1 MKTRH
6 YVLAIS
12 ALLLVLI
19 LSGLYVHEMTK
30 APSPNTEYAE
40 ELILHRLFRGMG
52 ITRVAPTPVPRD
64 MKLKGLDG
72 AMVRFSDFKGK
83 IVFLNFWA
91 TWCPACRL
99 EMPSMEKLHNR
110 FRNKDFVMIAI
121 DLQEPAS
128 TVRAFLKD
136 HHLTFTALLDSDGEA
151 AALFSVTS
159 IPVTFILDKEG
170 NIIGGALGAREW
182 DKKEATSLFE
192 HLVNQGVVPSS

>member
-6 YVLAIS
+6 YVLAVS
-12 ALLLVLI
+12 ALFLVLF
-19 LSGLYVHEMTK
+19 LLALYVYEMTK
-30 APSPNTEYAE
+30 VPSPIKENGED
-40 ELILHRLFRGMG
+40 LILNRLFRGMR
-52 ITRVAPTPVPRD
+52 ITRLPPTPLLGD
-64 MKLKGLDG
+64 IKLKGLDG
-72 AMVRFSDFKGK
+72 AMVKFSDFRGK

-121 DLQEPAS
+121 DLQEPPS
-128 TVRAFLKD
+128 TVRDFFKEL
-136 HHLTFTALLDSDGEA
+136 HLTFTALLDSDGEA
-151 AALFSVTS
+151 AGLFGVTS

-182 DKKEATSLFE
+182 DNKESVALFE
-192 HLVNQGVVPSS
+192 HLME